1 MIDDDLLK
9 FDLIRI
15 IEKLFQILDKNAFT
29 MEGKKKQMMKS
40 ILVLDLYNLIIVLF
54 AFSKNH
60 L

>member
-29 MEGKKKQMMKS
+29 MEGKKKTNDE
-40 ILVLDLYNLIIVLF
+40 IDIGTGFI
-54 AFSKNH
+54 
-60 L
+60 

>member
-29 MEGKKKQMMKS
+29 MEGKKTNDE
-40 ILVLDLYNLIIVLF
+40 IDIGTGCI
-54 AFSKNH
+54 
-60 L
+60 